1 MISHIQGILHFS
13 SGDGTLSVIT
23 QSGVGYCVSIGQRC
37 ANTLSMGQEISLF
50 VETIVKE
57 TGINLYGFQR
67 YEEQIW
73 FRSLLK
79 VTGVGPK
86 VAINVID
93 SISIQELTQAII
105 NEKSEILQKVGGLG
119 EKVSQRIVAEL
130 KKEPAKNA
138 KALALVKIGTLK
150 LAFNDIQTE
159 DIMPLQNGSTANF
172 EANVNHDDIIS
183 ALVNLGFDYN
193 RSFSVAT
200 DVSKVAVSLEEAI
213 ILALQKIGS

>member
-1 MISHIQGILHFS
+1 MISYIQGILHFS
-13 SGDGTLSVIT
+13 SGDGTLSIIT
-23 QSGVGYCVSIGQRC
+23 QSGVGYCVNAGQRYST
-37 ANTLSMGQEISLF
+37 TLNAGQEVSLF

-57 TGINLYGFQR
+57 TGINLYGFQK
-67 YEEQIW
+67 YEEQVW

-93 SISIQELTQAII
+93 SISIQELTKAII

-138 KALALVKIGTLK
+138 KALALVKIGNSKVT
-150 LAFNDIQTE
+150 FVNSIQTE
-159 DIMPLQNGSTANF
+159 STSQQSTNI
-172 EANVNHDDIIS
+172 EANVNHNDIIS

-193 RSFSVAT
+193 RSFSIAA

-213 ILALQKIGS
+213 TLALQKIGS

>member
-1 MISHIQGILHFS
+1 MISYIQGILHFS
-13 SGDGTLSVIT
+13 SGDGTLSIIT
-23 QSGVGYCVSIGQRC
+23 QSGVGYCVNAGQRY
-37 ANTLSMGQEISLF
+37 ASTLNTGQEISLF

-67 YEEQIW
+67 YEEQAW

-105 NEKSEILQKVGGLG
+105 NEKSEMLQKVGGLG

-138 KALALVKIGTLK
+138 KALALIKIGSPKVT
-150 LAFNDIQTE
+150 FINSMQTE
-159 DIMPLQNGSTANF
+159 NTPLQSGHTENLAAG
-172 EANVNHDDIIS
+172 VNHNDIIS

-193 RSFSVAT
+193 RSFSIAA
-200 DVSKVAVSLEEAI
+200 DVSKIAVSLEEAI
-213 ILALQKIGS
+213 TLALQKIGS

>member
-1 MISHIQGILHFS
+1 MISYIQGILHSS

-23 QSGVGYCVSIGQRC
+23 QSGVGYCVNVGQRF
-37 ANTLSMGQEISLF
+37 ANTLNIDQEISLF
-50 VETIVKE
+50 IETIVKE

-86 VAINVID
+86 VSINVID
-93 SISIQELTQAII
+93 SISIQELVQAII

-130 KKEPAKNA
+130 KKEPVKNA
-138 KALALVKIGTLK
+138 KALALVKIGNSK
-150 LAFNDIQTE
+150 AAFHYTQVENLPQ
-159 DIMPLQNGSTANF
+159 QNSIIENL
-172 EANVNHDDIIS
+172 EATVNSNDIIS

-193 RSFSVAT
+193 RSFSIAT
-200 DVSKVAVSLEEAI
+200 DVSKVAISLEEAI
-213 ILALQKIGS
+213 TLALQKIGS